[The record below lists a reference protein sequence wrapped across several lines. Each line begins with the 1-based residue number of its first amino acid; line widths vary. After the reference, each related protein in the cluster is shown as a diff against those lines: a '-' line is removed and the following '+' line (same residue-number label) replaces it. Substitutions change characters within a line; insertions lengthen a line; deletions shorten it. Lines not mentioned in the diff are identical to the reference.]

1 MHVNNERRRIKG
13 FQGHLRSVPQ
23 SKLGPFPGNQH
34 GKHFQSRKNLREL
47 ISGVARRNFAI

>member
-23 SKLGPFPGNQH
+23 SKLGPFLGNQH
-34 GKHFQSRKNLREL
+34 GKHFQGRKNRREL
-47 ISGVARRNFAI
+47 ISGVARGNF